1 MKRSKLATLIYAACV
16 TPSLGKFIVNANR
29 LTLLFSLFAA
39 LFLVGCATTP
49 QRTLS
54 LEPATYAMLPNG
66 HDPLNPDR
74 LHPNGG
80 SDSAALIEGAMP
92 LFERLRGH
100 ALNILEL
107 SGGGQ
112 YGAFGAGF
120 LKGWRE
126 SGTRPEFDIVSGVST
141 GALLST
147 HAFLG
152 TPADDAVL
160 EEIFTNVDTADIY
173 KKRRP
178 IGLLFG
184 INSMFDT
191 SPLQGLIDKHITEE
205 VLQRVAAAHDA
216 NRRLLVGT
224 TNLDYNQTW
233 VWDMGLI
240 AKQGGPQALELYKN
254 VLLASA
260 SPPIAFPPV
269 EIDGHLFADGSVR
282 QNLVVIGLEGT
293 QQPTPPRYGPGNV
306 YVMHNGQRST
316 TPRAIQND
324 VPSIAGPVLN
334 IMLATSMDALLLR
347 SYFAAHARGY
357 RFKLVSIPEDV
368 EVGNN
373 ALAFDDE
380 QMRTSFDAGYKLALQ
395 PNPWLE
401 EPQVVYDIPNW
412 ALEYLRLRR

>member
-1 MKRSKLATLIYAACV
+1 
-16 TPSLGKFIVNANR
+16 
-29 LTLLFSLFAA
+29 
-39 LFLVGCATTP
+39 
-49 QRTLS
+49 
-54 LEPATYAMLPNG
+54 
-66 HDPLNPDR
+66 
-74 LHPNGG
+74 
-80 SDSAALIEGAMP
+80 MP

-191 SPLQGLIDKHITEE
+191 SPLQDLIDKHITEE